1 MKAGQGKAAP
11 WRGRKRVETPRKRF
25 IGVRCDE
32 AEHAKIEAAA
42 KRAGLAIGPYLRSL
56 AIGSPGPRAKHQP
69 PVERRALAQV
79 LGYLGRLGSNVNQL
93 AVIAHVRGSLPTQ
106 HTLAG
111 ISADV
116 RTMRDALME
125 ALGRGH

>member
-11 WRGRKRVETPRKRF
+11 WRGRKRVEITRDRF
-25 IGVRCDE
+25 ISVRCLPD
-32 AEHAKIEAAA
+32 EHAKIEAAA

-79 LGYLGRLGSNVNQL
+79 LGFLGRLGSNINQL
-93 AVIAHVRGSLPTQ
+93 ARVANMKGDLPTRRE
-106 HTLAG
+106 LAG
-111 ISADV
+111 IAADV